1 MTETENKNTLTFASV
16 REARFVF
23 FLVFVGV
30 LSLTY
35 GFFFAIDFLPEK
47 PTTQSEALESVRE
60 ATVESGMEST
70 ETLSDSDN
78 SSVPSADEG
87 NVSVRDESAL
97 EAIDRDESSVSA
109 NGNRELP
116 TPVALSSDDIYP
128 TRIVFDSLD
137 GRTVSVENPTS
148 RDIAILDTALL
159 KGVVRHPDSGD
170 FERIGTIVLFGHS
183 SYLPNVMNKNFQ
195 AFNGIQKLA
204 WGDIIRLE
212 SESREYVYRV
222 DRVYEASASD
232 ASAEVKVEAG
242 KRKLTLVTCDS
253 FGSKSDRFI
262 VEASLI
268 EESDLKG

>member
-1 MTETENKNTLTFASV
+1 MTETETKSGITFTSV

-35 GFFFAIDFLPEK
+35 GLFFAIDFLPEK
-47 PTTQSEALESVRE
+47 PGTEMQEVAESVSVPD
-60 ATVESGMEST
+60 TSLIESTDSENTDLDSIDEVTNDTDRDIPTHTDTDTST
-70 ETLSDSDN
+70 ET
-78 SSVPSADEG
+78 
-87 NVSVRDESAL
+87 
-97 EAIDRDESSVSA
+97 
-109 NGNRELP
+109 ELQS
-116 TPVALSSDDIYP
+116 LSSDDIYP
-128 TRIVFDSLD
+128 TQIVFDSLD
-137 GRTVSVENPTS
+137 GRTVLVQNPNS
-148 RDIAILDTALL
+148 RDIAVLDAALL

-195 AFNGIQKLA
+195 AFNGIQKLT

-253 FGSKSDRFI
+253 FGSMSDRFI

-268 EESDLKG
+268 EESDRKG